1 MRRLPECPCPGFFPY
16 VILNV
21 FFPDLFDMADH
32 DVEQRQLTGITGL
45 LAPSGHTV
53 LSLPLGG
60 GKAARRNEDSLF
72 LLAGLFS
79 LGDCQLCGV
88 FNDNAPVFFIKNN
101 LIPFFH
107 VELSANGEG
116 QRDLTARSDLGKF
129 HEFSLK
135 SYLQD
140 KSYL

>member
-1 MRRLPECPCPGFFPY
+1 MKTACSYSPGFFSWAI
-16 VILNV
+16 VS
-21 FFPDLFDMADH
+21 F
-32 DVEQRQLTGITGL
+32 
-45 LAPSGHTV
+45 
-53 LSLPLGG
+53 
-60 GKAARRNEDSLF
+60 AA
-72 LLAGLFS
+72 FS
-79 LGDCQLCGV
+79 MTI
-88 FNDNAPVFFIKNN
+88 IKNN
-101 LIPFFH
+101 LIPFLH

>member
-60 GKAARRNEDSLF
+60 GKD
-72 LLAGLFS
+72 
-79 LGDCQLCGV
+79 
-88 FNDNAPVFFIKNN
+88 
-101 LIPFFH
+101 
-107 VELSANGEG
+107 
-116 QRDLTARSDLGKF
+116 
-129 HEFSLK
+129 
-135 SYLQD
+135 
-140 KSYL
+140 